1 VKSIHYVKDGNEEM
15 KALDSVNVRDTV
27 IIQQKYQ
34 PLVKFAPV
42 EDSTAKIQLVEN
54 LNDKI
59 DYKFSA
65 KTNHSPSS
73 ARSIMTRA
81 GMLTLMANRP
91 HCPGGLCPAGFV
103 RAGGGSQHRVP
114 FLSRSLTS

>member
-1 VKSIHYVKDGNEEM
+1 MGSRSKDQPGAFGPAWLVEEHPLRQGWHEEM

-42 EDSTAKIQLVEN
+42 EDSTAKISWWEN

-59 DYKFSA
+59 DYKFLC
-65 KTNHSPSS
+65 KDQ
-73 ARSIMTRA
+73 SIRR
-81 GMLTLMANRP
+81 LQRDL
-91 HCPGGLCPAGFV
+91 L
-103 RAGGGSQHRVP
+103 
-114 FLSRSLTS
+114 